1 MHPPSPLQVSC
12 GGREGLVD
20 GWYTR
25 TEVRQA
31 GSTAGSCD
39 TYFFS
44 PAGKRFR
51 SRVEVARHFGLDQGG
66 ARAPPAPASAS
77 ASASASARQPGP
89 VAGLGG
95 DVFRVEALLAR
106 RHVGGEA
113 QYLVRWEDYPPEHD
127 SWECEDN
134 IFDESLIRAFNAGA
148 ASSSSGGASE
158 SAAGPRA
165 GVSFSSSRL
174 PAYLSAPSPGRPRAA
189 PSLPAGRAPSLQG
202 ALTAA
207 ELPRFVQ
214 LASAE
219 GAPGGGVPPPTCLCG
234 ALAVLRKRR
243 WWCADEDGGCSFE
256 LWACGR
262 TDDGTE
268 GMQPLCECG
277 RPAVWM
283 GRRWWCARADG
294 GCDFEWSP
302 PPPPAPPTLVPP
314 EAIERQMARDTAAL
328 LTAAAHGPLNAW
340 SFVAPSDFG
349 LGLWARAPLRRGQA
363 LGLYSG
369 PRLPCSLQ
377 RRGTCALQIPGAD
390 AATAC
395 VSLVSLYV
403 IRHGVG
409 THVVV
414 DGASE
419 NCPFS
424 VPRCC
429 ASYANHSRSP
439 NARLELWPVLRP
451 APCELRQ
458 HVSSRRTG
466 RATASRNSL

>member
-1 MHPPSPLQVSC
+1 
-12 GGREGLVD
+12 
-20 GWYTR
+20 
-25 TEVRQA
+25 
-31 GSTAGSCD
+31 
-39 TYFFS
+39 
-44 PAGKRFR
+44 
-51 SRVEVARHFGLDQGG
+51 
-66 ARAPPAPASAS
+66 
-77 ASASASARQPGP
+77 
-89 VAGLGG
+89 
-95 DVFRVEALLAR
+95 
-106 RHVGGEA
+106 
-113 QYLVRWEDYPPEHD
+113 
-127 SWECEDN
+127 
-134 IFDESLIRAFNAGA
+134 
-148 ASSSSGGASE
+148 
-158 SAAGPRA
+158 
-165 GVSFSSSRL
+165 
-174 PAYLSAPSPGRPRAA
+174 
-189 PSLPAGRAPSLQG
+189 
-202 ALTAA
+202 LTAA

-262 TDDGTE
+262 TDDGTA

-377 RRGTCALQIPGAD
+377 RRGTCALQIPG
-390 AATAC
+390 
-395 VSLVSLYV
+395 
-403 IRHGVG
+403 